1 MLKKLRIKFVCINM
15 AIVTVMLS
23 VIFGTIFT
31 FTKNDLENESL
42 QMMRSLAM
50 SPSKPDLPGE
60 TPPKE
65 IRLPYF
71 TLRIEQGG
79 KVVAS
84 GGGYFDLSDEEFL
97 QEVLKAS
104 LNHGK
109 KDGVLDEYGLRFC
122 RVVTP
127 QEQYI
132 VYTDIS
138 SERAT
143 LRGLIQTCS
152 VIGILSLL
160 VFFAISFFL
169 ARWAIKPV
177 EKAWQQQKQFVA
189 DASHELKTPLTV
201 ILTNAEMLQSPDC
214 DEAAR
219 TQLSDNVL
227 VMSHQM
233 RGLVESL
240 LELARV
246 DNGTAKMNF
255 SLLDFTS
262 LVSDAVLPFEP
273 LFFEKGLELQC
284 DTEQNLRVKGSE
296 SHLRQVTDI
305 LLDNAMKYAY
315 PQGMVFVTAK
325 RRGSHVLLSV
335 ANPGDPISPEDL
347 KNIFKR
353 FYRVDKVRS
362 MNHSYGLGLSI
373 AESIVLEHRGKIWAE
388 SAGGFNTFHVQLPL
402 Q

>member
-132 VYTDIS
+132 IYTDIS

-201 ILTNAEMLQSPDC
+201 ILTNAELLQSPDC

-315 PQGMVFVTAK
+315 PQGTVFVTAK